1 VSVIAGIAEERLDAM
16 AAHAA
21 AVVDR
26 VLATQRTSA
35 VRADDLEDIRST
47 VLLRLL
53 TRMRRN
59 AEPIENFET
68 FVSTATYNA
77 INDHLRRRYP
87 ERARLKNRLR
97 YLLMHDGELA
107 LWHGQAGLLCG
118 MRREMGGTSPTGV
131 TPRPGE
137 LSQQVLGRREEKAA
151 LLAIFARAG
160 GSLALDD
167 VMAIL
172 VEVWNVVETRSADPE
187 LLPFVGADAELALEQ
202 RRDLAALW
210 GELLLLPP
218 PQRTAVLLNLRDED
232 GGNALA
238 LVLLLGVASFDEAAA
253 AAGLTPERLAELWSS
268 LPLDDNSIAVQL
280 GVSRQQVINLRSSG
294 RRRLVRRMDARGG
307 RRS

>member
-1 VSVIAGIAEERLDAM
+1 
-16 AAHAA
+16 
-21 AVVDR
+21 
-26 VLATQRTSA
+26 VLATQRTSG
-35 VRADDLEDIRST
+35 VRTDDLDDIRST
-47 VLLRLL
+47 VLLRLV

-77 INDHLRRRYP
+77 VNDHLRRRYP
-87 ERARLKNRLR
+87 ERARLKNRVR
-97 YLLMHDGELA
+97 YLLMHDGDLA

-118 MRREMGGTSPTGV
+118 LRREEGGVRPTGIALSA
-131 TPRPGE
+131 GE
-137 LSQQVLGRREEKAA
+137 LSGEVLARHEEKPA

-167 VMAIL
+167 VITLL
-172 VEVWNVVETRSADPE
+172 VDAWNVGEARSVDPD
-187 LLPFVGADAELALEQ
+187 LLRSVAADAELSLEQ
-202 RRDLAALW
+202 RRDLATLW
-210 GELLLLPP
+210 SEVLLLPAA
-218 PQRTAVLLNLRDED
+218 QRTALLLNLRDED

-238 LVLLLGVASFDEAAA
+238 LVVLLGVASFDDVAA
-253 AAGLTPERLAELWSS
+253 AAGLTPERLAEWWSN
-268 LPLDDNSIAVQL
+268 LPLDDNSIAAQL

>member
-1 VSVIAGIAEERLDAM
+1 M
-16 AAHAA
+16 AARAA

-26 VLATQRTSA
+26 VLATQRTFA

-53 TRMRRN
+53 TRMRRDT
-59 AEPIENFET
+59 EPIENFET

-97 YLLMHDGELA
+97 YLLMHDEELA
-107 LWHGQAGLLCG
+107 LWHGQSGLLCG
-118 MRREMGGTSPTGV
+118 LRRDTGGTCPTGV
-131 TPRPGE
+131 TPRAGE
-137 LSQQVLGRREEKAA
+137 LSRQALARREEKPA
-151 LLAIFARAG
+151 LLDILARAG
-160 GSLALDD
+160 GSLSLDD

-172 VEVWNVVETRSADPE
+172 VEAWNVVETRSVDPD
-187 LLPFVGADAELALEQ
+187 LLPSVGADAEHALEQ

-210 GELLLLPP
+210 GELLLLPSA
-218 PQRTAVLLNLRDED
+218 QRTALLLNLRDED

-253 AAGLTPERLAELWSS
+253 AAGLTPERLAGLWGS